1 MGETQAARPGTPFA
15 AVLFDCDGVLVDSET
30 ITIRVLAAMLREL
43 GWEISEEET
52 VRTFIGRV
60 LQDKWEVILQHTGI
74 RITDAW
80 IHEFHVRRDDAL
92 RVSVQP
98 IPGAHEML
106 AQIAER
112 WGDRIALA
120 SGADRVKL
128 EMQLGV
134 TDIGRWFG
142 DRVFSGMEQPRSKPA
157 PDVYLAAARALG
169 IDAADALV
177 IEDTVAGV
185 TAGIAAGAT
194 VFGFSS
200 GSSVS
205 TDPAVLREAG
215 ATLVFSSMAE
225 LPGLI
230 EGWNE
235 EPTAG

>member
-1 MGETQAARPGTPFA
+1 VGETQAARPGTPFA

-60 LQDKWEVILQHTGI
+60 LQDEWEVILQHTGI

-169 IDAADALV
+169 IHRHTLRNRITAIERLLGIDLDDVSARTELWLALAFV
-177 IEDTVAGV
+177 
-185 TAGIAAGAT
+185 
-194 VFGFSS
+194 
-200 GSSVS
+200 
-205 TDPAVLREAG
+205 R
-215 ATLVFSSMAE
+215 
-225 LPGLI
+225 
-230 EGWNE
+230 
-235 EPTAG
+235 